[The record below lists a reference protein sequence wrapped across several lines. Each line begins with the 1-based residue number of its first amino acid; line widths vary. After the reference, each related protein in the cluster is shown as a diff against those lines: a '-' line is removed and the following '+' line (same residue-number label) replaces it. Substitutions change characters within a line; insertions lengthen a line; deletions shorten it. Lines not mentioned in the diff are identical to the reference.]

1 MSAATR
7 PSPDAVRQRL
17 DERARQLEQLIA
29 AEQVREESG
38 HDVTDLKDGAD
49 EEAQAEIDSADIG
62 RHVAELRQIEQA
74 RARLLAGRYGEC
86 IDCGEP
92 IAPARLQAQPAA
104 SRCTA
109 CQTAREKRAA

>member
-1 MSAATR
+1 MSAATS
-7 PSPDAVRQRL
+7 PSLEAVRQRL

-49 EEAQAEIDSADIG
+49 EEVQAEIESADMG
-62 RHVAELRQIEQA
+62 RHLAELRQIELA
-74 RARLLAGRYGEC
+74 RARLHAGRYGEC
-86 IDCGEP
+86 TDCSEP
-92 IAPARLQAQPAA
+92 IAPARLAAQPAA

-109 CQTAREKRAA
+109 CQALREKRT